1 MNLPDQFMA
10 LIKQLSP
17 GTQGF
22 MDSPHSLPAPDKK
35 PIGLAQALTIVQSRY
50 PEGRIDWLNNPDG
63 DTGVYRISI
72 SDVPNLS
79 RFWSERQITV
89 DQYNGTILKV
99 QDPGTRSTAGQ
110 TFIEWQWPLHS
121 GRAFGWTGRIL
132 VFLTGLACPVLF
144 VTSLIRWLQKRKAI
158 S

>member
-22 MDSPHSLPAPDKK
+22 MDSPHSLPAPGKK
-35 PIGLAQALTIVQSRY
+35 PIGSAQALSIVQSRY
-50 PEGRIDWLNNPDG
+50 PEGRIDWLNFPDG

-99 QDPGTRSTAGQ
+99 QDPSTRSTGGQ
-110 TFIEWQWPLHS
+110 TFVE
-121 GRAFGWTGRIL
+121 
-132 VFLTGLACPVLF
+132 
-144 VTSLIRWLQKRKAI
+144 
-158 S
+158 

>member
-22 MDSPHSLPAPDKK
+22 MDSPHSLPAPGKK

-50 PEGRIDWLNNPDG
+50 PEGRIDWLNFPDG
-63 DTGVYRISI
+63 DTGVYRVSI
-72 SDVPNLS
+72 INVPNLS
-79 RFWSERQITV
+79 RFWSERQVTV

-99 QDPGTRSTAGQ
+99 QDPSTRSTGGQ
-110 TFIEWQWPLHS
+110 TFVE
-121 GRAFGWTGRIL
+121 
-132 VFLTGLACPVLF
+132 
-144 VTSLIRWLQKRKAI
+144 
-158 S
+158 